1 MLYKQDNRDGYNVR
15 KCCSVLTQGLINVR
29 RHLDSAQLLIMI
41 LAHKL
46 RTYVRMHKARA
57 VSLVFLESRPQITI
71 LQGRPPATRVTRQ
84 SL

>member
-1 MLYKQDNRDGYNVR
+1 MDTMYA
-15 KCCSVLTQGLINVR
+15 SVVQYLPKDWSMFVDILTLHNYWF
-29 RHLDSAQLLIMI
+29 MI

-46 RTYVRMHKARA
+46 RTYVRTHKARA